1 MVTVCYQC
9 QSEKIEDQKGFV
21 DQTLFQ
27 NIIVRE
33 LLEFFSEKVR
43 NAQAQNLDEAQQPDY
58 LLKIASGRFFEV
70 FKRLNQKSNIVR
82 K

>member
-1 MVTVCYQC
+1 M
-9 QSEKIEDQKGFV
+9 

-33 LLEFFSEKVR
+33 LLEFFSEQVR
-43 NAQAQNLDEAQQPDY
+43 QDQAQNLDDARQPDY